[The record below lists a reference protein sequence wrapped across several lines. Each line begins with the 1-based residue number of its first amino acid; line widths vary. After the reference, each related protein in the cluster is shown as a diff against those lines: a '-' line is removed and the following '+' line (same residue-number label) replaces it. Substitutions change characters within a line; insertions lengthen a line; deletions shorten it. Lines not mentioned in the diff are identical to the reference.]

1 MSISD
6 FVKNASDES
15 LNEAISISVTVITIF
30 KVLLTLS
37 AYIALKYYV
46 SQIWAEAWMLI
57 AYAMCIL
64 KAASHDEQ
72 EFKDYL
78 IKTYKTPTV
87 EDVASP
93 TKQEDN
99 EEKDTTLES

>member
-15 LNEAISISVTVITIF
+15 LDEAISISVTVITIF
-30 KVLLTLS
+30 KALLTLS

-46 SQIWAEAWMLI
+46 SQIWAE

-78 IKTYKTPTV
+78 IKTYKTPTI
-87 EDVASP
+87 EDVTSP
-93 TKQEDN
+93 KKQEDN